1 LNRSEEEESKWCPFL
16 DRECIEDKC
25 ATYIKVVKD
34 AGVVHE
40 AVYEGCGLVT
50 TIPWHLQEKATEN

>member
-1 LNRSEEEESKWCPFL
+1 MENNKNEESKWCPFL
-16 DRECIEDKC
+16 DRECAEDRC
-25 ATYIKVVKD
+25 AVYIRVVKD

-50 TIPWHLQEKATEN
+50 KVPWRLRERATEN